1 MLSFACGTRD
11 KLNPRPPAP
20 ETLPAVTLFEP
31 LLLLAASRLGGPVL
45 RGGVCLRILLKLRLW
60 LKWKRG
66 THLHPPFL
74 LRLLQVN
81 KLGAY
86 DMAVFY

>member
-11 KLNPRPPAP
+11 KLNPRQPAP

-45 RGGVCLRILLKLRLW
+45 RGGVGLMDLVELLTLAQRKTGDAICIPRFCC
-60 LKWKRG
+60 G
-66 THLHPPFL
+66 
-74 LRLLQVN
+74 
-81 KLGAY
+81 
-86 DMAVFY
+86 

>member
-11 KLNPRPPAP
+11 KLNPRQPAP

-45 RGGVCLRILLKLRLW
+45 RGGVGLMDLVEARPLAQMET
-60 LKWKRG
+60 G
-66 THLHPPFL
+66 DASASP
-74 LRLLQVN
+74 
-81 KLGAY
+81 
-86 DMAVFY
+86 VFVVVTLDQ